1 MNVILGLP
9 ELVIELRK
17 LSLQL
22 KNSNQAYSLGKADA
36 FSGCAD
42 SIEARLAAQAQAIER
57 ACQMAI
63 EEHEAALCPE
73 DYGCKE
79 YIAFLRK
86 KVAEIEQ
93 AKLEVRLDEAVY
105 MRSMAGDHVMGLCDG
120 TCLYCL
126 HIAELRAALAALRSA
141 SEPRAVQ
148 DSKP

>member
-42 SIEARLAAQAQAIER
+42 SIEARLAAQAQAIESDPP
-57 ACQMAI
+57 
-63 EEHEAALCPE
+63 H
-73 DYGCKE
+73 DYNLGFIDGAHAME
-79 YIAFLRK
+79 PR
-86 KVAEIEQ
+86 IEQ
-93 AKLEVRLDEAVY
+93 AKLQARLSLMDDLLLEEENIEDESGGWHIVRTSIIEKRIKQDKK
-105 MRSMAGDHVMGLCDG
+105 
-120 TCLYCL
+120 
-126 HIAELRAALAALRSA
+126 ALAALRSA